1 MPIILW
7 ITLRFYIDLSVLGI
21 MNSEYF
27 GFGMKLVEN
36 GLLVVFMMFFTT
48 FFCNI

>member
-1 MPIILW
+1 M
-7 ITLRFYIDLSVLGI
+7 YIDLSVLSI

-36 GLLVVFMMFFTT
+36 GLLVVF
-48 FFCNI
+48 I